1 MALLL
6 RQLLAGGGT
15 NLKRSIPQ
23 RLTGSPTI
31 EKSLFV
37 ISCYCLSG
45 YDEDHIILKTKTL
58 GNFYMTD
65 TWKNFY

>member
-6 RQLLAGGGT
+6 TQLLAGGAT

-23 RLTGSPTI
+23 GLTGSPTM

-45 YDEDHIILKTKTL
+45 YVEDHIILETKTL
-58 GNFYMTD
+58 GNFYMAD
-65 TWKNFY
+65 T